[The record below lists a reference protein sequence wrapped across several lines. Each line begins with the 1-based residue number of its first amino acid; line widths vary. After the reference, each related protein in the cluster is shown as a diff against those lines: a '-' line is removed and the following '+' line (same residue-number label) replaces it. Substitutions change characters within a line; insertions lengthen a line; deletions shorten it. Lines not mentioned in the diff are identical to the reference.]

1 MISPVSLVPRPLLE
15 IRKGSGHETT
25 HLYVSDTRWNNVT
38 EHHWVHEDLIE
49 KLLFREPVLNIF
61 VLVMIEVP
69 GM

>member
-25 HLYVSDTRWNNVT
+25 HLYVSDTSVT